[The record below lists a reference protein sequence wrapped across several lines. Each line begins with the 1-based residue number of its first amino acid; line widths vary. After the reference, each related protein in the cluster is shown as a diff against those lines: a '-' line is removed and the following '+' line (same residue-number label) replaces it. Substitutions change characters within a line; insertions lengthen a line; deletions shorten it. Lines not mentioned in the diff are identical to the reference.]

1 MTSRLSLDALTS
13 PCSAGRSHGV
23 CGSSARSAGKSPA
36 LHSWSQRICFSS
48 LLYFVA
54 SLLPLCQA
62 SSQPAPAR
70 PAITGIAYVRV
81 YVADLHAS
89 REFYKNILG
98 FGGDTIDCIGAGAS
112 CYSVNGRQSIGLA
125 QITGG
130 TPDNLVAEIAFSTP
144 DVEKMRQYL
153 AAHNVV
159 TKPVVKNAAGKPY
172 LQLKDPEGN
181 QIAFVQ
187 QEGEGGLFTPKNEQ
201 VSTRLF
207 HVGFIVKDRDLQDKF
222 YRGLLGFR
230 MYWHGGFKDDG
241 LDWEEL
247 QVPDG
252 SEWIEYMLNIPASAD
267 KKERGIQNHFSL
279 GVHEIKPAYTRLR
292 SHGLKTADDD
302 KPEIGRDGKWS
313 WDIYDPDNTRVEFME
328 FKPAQQPC
336 CHPYESPHPKP

>member
-1 MTSRLSLDALTS
+1 MPSIGGQDRSCPSCPPRRERTICFVFVLLAAWFALSPRLSAQAQ
-13 PCSAGRSHGV
+13 P
-23 CGSSARSAGKSPA
+23 
-36 LHSWSQRICFSS
+36 QR
-48 LLYFVA
+48 
-54 SLLPLCQA
+54 PK
-62 SSQPAPAR
+62 
-70 PAITGIAYVRV
+70 ITGIAYVRV

-89 REFYKNILG
+89 REFYRTVLG
-98 FGGDTIDCIGAGAS
+98 LGGDTLDCVGAGAS
-112 CYSVNGRQSIGLA
+112 CFSVNGRQSIGLA
-125 QITGG
+125 QITAG

-144 DVEKMRQYL
+144 DVEGMRLYL
-153 AAHNVV
+153 AAHDVV

-181 QIAFVQ
+181 PIAFVG
-187 QEGEGGLFTPKNEQ
+187 QEGEGGLFTAKSEQ
-201 VSTRLF
+201 VSARLF
-207 HVGFIVKDRDLQDKF
+207 HAGFIVKDRELEDKF

-252 SEWIEYMLNIPASAD
+252 SEWIEYMLNIPANAD

-279 GVHEIKPAYTRLR
+279 GVLEIKPAYTRLR

-302 KPEIGRDGKWS
+302 QPEIGRDG
-313 WDIYDPDNTRVEFME
+313 TRVEFME

-336 CHPYESPHPKP
+336 CHPYEAPHPKP

>member
-1 MTSRLSLDALTS
+1 MSKVSGRNSLLRL
-13 PCSAGRSHGV
+13 R
-23 CGSSARSAGKSPA
+23 K
-36 LHSWSQRICFSS
+36 FSS
-48 LLYFVA
+48 FRACPPRRDDSAERGIYPPLAWALFFLTAAAFLA
-54 SLLPLCQA
+54 SPG
-62 SSQPAPAR
+62 AR
-70 PAITGIAYVRV
+70 AQESVPRPKITGIAYVRV
-81 YVADLHAS
+81 YVADLHTS
-89 REFYKNILG
+89 REFYSTVLG
-98 FGGDTIDCIGAGAS
+98 LGGDTIDCIGAGAS

-144 DVEKMRQYL
+144 DVDRMRQYL
-153 AAHNVV
+153 AARGVV
-159 TKPVVKNAAGKPY
+159 SKPVAKNAAGKKV

-201 VSTRLF
+201 VSARLF
-207 HVGFIVKDRDLQDKF
+207 HAGFIVKDREVQDKF

-247 QVPDG
+247 QVPEG
-252 SEWIEYMLNIPASAD
+252 SEWIEYMLNISANSD

-279 GVHEIKPAYTRLR
+279 GVLEIKPAYRRLR
-292 SHGLKTADDD
+292 SHGLKVADGD

-313 WDIYDPDNTRVEFME
+313 WDIYDPDGTRVEFME
-328 FKPAQQPC
+328 FKPAQPPC
-336 CHPYESPHPKP
+336 CHPYEAPHPKP

>member
-1 MTSRLSLDALTS
+1 MTVKPIFPGARPRPEAHGPRNAGFRLCWLFATLLFAPGRLSAQDV
-13 PCSAGRSHGV
+13 P
-23 CGSSARSAGKSPA
+23 
-36 LHSWSQRICFSS
+36 
-48 LLYFVA
+48 
-54 SLLPLCQA
+54 
-62 SSQPAPAR
+62 R
-70 PAITGIAYVRV
+70 PKITGIVYVRV

-89 REFYKNILG
+89 REFYRSVLG
-98 FGGDTIDCIGAGAS
+98 LGGDTMDCIGAGAS
-112 CYSVNGRQSIGLA
+112 CFSVNGRQSIGLA

-130 TPDNLVAEIAFSTP
+130 TPDNLVAEIAFATP
-144 DVEKMRQYL
+144 DVDRMRQYL
-153 AAHNVV
+153 AAHGIVS
-159 TKPVVKNAAGKPY
+159 KPVAKNPAGQKY

-181 QIAFVQ
+181 PIAFVQ
-187 QEGEGGLFTPKNEQ
+187 QDGEGGLFTPKNEQ

-207 HVGFIVKDRDLQDKF
+207 HAGFVVKDRELQDKF

-241 LDWEEL
+241 LDWQEL
-247 QVPDG
+247 QVPEG
-252 SEWIEYMLNIPASAD
+252 SEWIEYMLNIPANAD

-279 GVHEIKPAYTRLR
+279 GVLDIKPTYTRLR

-313 WDIYDPDNTRVEFME
+313 WDIYDPDGTRVEFME